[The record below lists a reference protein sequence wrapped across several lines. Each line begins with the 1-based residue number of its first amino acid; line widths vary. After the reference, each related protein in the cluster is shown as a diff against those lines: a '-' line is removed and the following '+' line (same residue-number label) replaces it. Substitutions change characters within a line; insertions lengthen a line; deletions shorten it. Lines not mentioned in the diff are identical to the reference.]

1 MLWARLL
8 PGVNESSLP
17 GTLWNIGWSHWQQH
31 VPCPAQHLGQVGS
44 ARGFLGNLFG
54 KRGLESM
61 GKRWWHQAGAWLS
74 EKGSRQRNPRGRGEV
89 LISADTVCEASSPEI
104 HLPCRHWGLQWD
116 KQLWHYP
123 WKHILY
129 WQLCLSASRARGEGN
144 IIPQGMVPSFSIG
157 FCSFHAHFEAMGLV
171 EGKRRENVNEQFLNK
186 RFELSLERQRKFSTT
201 FWWAQ
206 IEKNRFWKN
215 GIDNM
220 VPTAMGCP
228 VVTNPK
234 QGKAQ
239 GLLEPVTKNIF
250 AWETEFGRTQTFS
263 FKPGYSKVAW
273 QQQKADQVIDE
284 CSLSLSFESL
294 PFFSF
299 VFLRSVLPEKIIFW
313 RGKVWSLLLSWDFS
327 LWRVISQRGWLKGD
341 AVRSVLLDRRL
352 QKWLCGLLLEFWRFG
367 VWGLGFFFWEGQ

>member
-129 WQLCLSASRARGEGN
+129 WQLCLSASRAQGEGN

-206 IEKNRFWKN
+206 IEKIGFGKMELIIWF
-215 GIDNM
+215 
-220 VPTAMGCP
+220 PQP
-228 VVTNPK
+228 WVVQLWPIQSRERHRAYWNLLLKIFLLGK
-234 QGKAQ
+234 QNLG
-239 GLLEPVTKNIF
+239 GHRPLV
-250 AWETEFGRTQTFS
+250 
-263 FKPGYSKVAW
+263 
-273 QQQKADQVIDE
+273 
-284 CSLSLSFESL
+284 LSLGTA
-294 PFFSF
+294 
-299 VFLRSVLPEKIIFW
+299 R
-313 RGKVWSLLLSWDFS
+313 
-327 LWRVISQRGWLKGD
+327 
-341 AVRSVLLDRRL
+341 
-352 QKWLCGLLLEFWRFG
+352 
-367 VWGLGFFFWEGQ
+367 